1 MFRRRRHSD
10 GPSAPAPAPAPSA
23 VRREH
28 AAQLARIPLF
38 VDLGKRELQ
47 QVAET
52 SVERDYAPGDT
63 LVRQGGPGVGLF
75 FIVSGHVQVTQQP
88 EGGGEPRLLATL
100 GPGEVFGEMALLDDL
115 PRSATAVAVDAVHA
129 LLIAS
134 FDFRAILREDPD
146 IAIRLL
152 AVLSRRLRAVEAQRV

>member
-10 GPSAPAPAPAPSA
+10 GPSASAPTPSA
-23 VRREH
+23 TRREH

-38 VDLGKRELQ
+38 VDLGKHELQ

-52 SVERDYAPGDT
+52 SVERDYAAGDT

-75 FIVSGHVQVTQQP
+75 FIISGRVQVTQQP
-88 EGGGEPRLLATL
+88 EGGGDPRLLATL
-100 GPGEVFGEMALLDDL
+100 GPGEVFGEMSLLDDL
-115 PRSATAVAVDAVHA
+115 PRSATAVAVDPVHA